1 MGHER
6 RALVIA
12 TLGVVLLLL
21 RLSANEQQR
30 ITAPRPLP
38 PQSYSHPP
46 EAPFDRSDYV
56 IKINQMSSFYDKPGE
71 FGYAIHG
78 EDYGFERLSFV
89 LTETQPNGGPPL
101 HTHTVEEGHVVMS
114 GRVTYVIGD
123 RRVTADGPYIA
134 GTGMSHNRRYTESW
148 PRWCTM

>member
-6 RALVIA
+6 RALVFA
-12 TLGVVLLLL
+12 SVGVVLLLL
-21 RLSANEQQR
+21 RMSASEQQR

-38 PQSYSHPP
+38 SQSYAHPP

-78 EDYGFERLSFV
+78 EVTGSSACPLFSPRLSR
-89 LTETQPNGGPPL
+89 
-101 HTHTVEEGHVVMS
+101 TVARPFIRIPS
-114 GRVTYVIGD
+114 RK
-123 RRVTADGPYIA
+123 
-134 GTGMSHNRRYTESW
+134 GTS
-148 PRWCTM
+148 